1 MIFMDYFL
9 TLVSGIC
16 VALPLVYIAL
26 SQHKIENSQKLGQ
39 KSDQKL
45 DQKLRPNDI
54 RKLEKPLPS
63 FLDSI
68 SSSLAVGNSLQQSIE
83 TAIQKVQTPLG
94 TFFETVLLRVRSGM
108 TLDVSLE
115 LQAKELAGGSLS
127 LALLSM
133 ASSYRSGSNMI
144 ESLSLLATVCRER
157 EILRKKILARTAQSR
172 TQGYVLI
179 FVPVLFMLLL
189 YVVSPH
195 NMIPVL
201 GTTLGRIL
209 LGAAATLQCV
219 GAIVIR
225 AMLKQE
231 IL

>member
-1 MIFMDYFL
+1 MDLFL
-9 TLVSGIC
+9 SLVLWAS
-16 VALPLVYIAL
+16 VALSVGYITFL
-26 SQHKIENSQKLGQ
+26 LRKTRNNRKLG
-39 KSDQKL
+39 S
-45 DQKLRPNDI
+45 NDI
-54 RKLEKPLPS
+54 RKLEKQLPS

-68 SSSLAVGNSLQQSIE
+68 SSSLAVGNSLQQSID
-83 TAIQKVQTPLG
+83 TAAQKNQANLG
-94 TFFETVLLRVRSGM
+94 TFFETILIRVKSGM

-115 LQAKELAGGSLS
+115 LQARELTGGSLA
-127 LALLSM
+127 LTLLSL

-144 ESLSLLATVCRER
+144 ESLSLLATLCRER
-157 EILRKKILARTAQSR
+157 ENLRKKILARTAQSR

-179 FVPVLFMLLL
+179 LVPVLFMLLL

-201 GTTLGRIL
+201 GTTIGRML
-209 LGAAATLQCV
+209 LGTAVALQCL
-219 GAIVIR
+219 GGIVIR

>member
-1 MIFMDYFL
+1 MILVDHFL
-9 TLVSGIC
+9 TVLFGTNVTLT
-16 VALPLVYIAL
+16 VAYAL
-26 SQHKIENSQKLGQ
+26 ISLLKPRNRKKLG
-39 KSDQKL
+39 SG
-45 DQKLRPNDI
+45 DI
-54 RKLEKPLPS
+54 RKLEIELPS
-63 FLDSI
+63 FLDSMV
-68 SSSLAVGNSLQQSIE
+68 SSLSVGNSLQQSMEMAAHKNQADIGNFFN
-83 TAIQKVQTPLG
+83 AI
-94 TFFETVLLRVRSGM
+94 LLRVKTGL
-108 TLDVSLE
+108 TLDASLE
-115 LQAKELAGGSLS
+115 LQARELAGGSLC

-172 TQGYVLI
+172 TQGNVLI

-189 YVVSPH
+189 YVLSPQ

-201 GTTLGRIL
+201 CTVTGRVL
-209 LGAAATLQCV
+209 LGTAAILQCL
-219 GAIVIR
+219 GGMVIR

>member
-1 MIFMDYFL
+1 
-9 TLVSGIC
+9 
-16 VALPLVYIAL
+16 LPLGYIAFSL
-26 SQHKIENSQKLGQ
+26 RKTGNDQKLG
-39 KSDQKL
+39 
-45 DQKLRPNDI
+45 PNEI
-54 RKLEKPLPS
+54 RKLENQLPS

-68 SSSLAVGNSLQQSIE
+68 SSSLSVGNSLQQSIE
-83 TAIQKVQTPLG
+83 AAAQKDMASLG
-94 TFFETVLLRVRSGM
+94 DFFETILLRVRSGM
-108 TLDVSLE
+108 TLDASLE
-115 LQAKELAGGSLS
+115 LQARELIGGSLS

-157 EILRKKILARTAQSR
+157 ENLRKKILARTAQSR

-179 FVPVLFMLLL
+179 MVPVLFMLLL

-201 GTTLGRIL
+201 GTTIGRIL
-209 LGAAATLQCV
+209 LATAATLQCL

>member
-1 MIFMDYFL
+1 MIFMDLFL
-9 TLVSGIC
+9 TLVLGTS
-16 VALPLVYIAL
+16 VALPVGHITFSLR
-26 SQHKIENSQKLGQ
+26 KTRNDRKLG
-39 KSDQKL
+39 S
-45 DQKLRPNDI
+45 NDI
-54 RKLEKPLPS
+54 RKLEKQLPS

-68 SSSLAVGNSLQQSIE
+68 SSSLAVGNSLQQSID
-83 TAIQKVQTPLG
+83 TAVQKDLAQLG
-94 TFFETVLLRVRSGM
+94 TFFEAILIRVRSGM

-115 LQAKELAGGSLS
+115 LQARELTGGSLA
-127 LALLSM
+127 LTLLSM

-144 ESLSLLATVCRER
+144 ESLSLLATLCRER
-157 EILRKKILARTAQSR
+157 ENLRKKILARTAQSR

-179 FVPVLFMLLL
+179 LVPVLFMLLL

-201 GTTLGRIL
+201 GTTTGRML
-209 LGAAATLQCV
+209 LGTAVTLQCL
-219 GAIVIR
+219 GGIVIR

>member
-1 MIFMDYFL
+1 MIFKDL
-9 TLVSGIC
+9 LSALVLGTSITLLLGFIT
-16 VALPLVYIAL
+16 L
-26 SQHKIENSQKLGQ
+26 SLRKTSNDRKLSS
-39 KSDQKL
+39 K
-45 DQKLRPNDI
+45 DI
-54 RKLEKPLPS
+54 RKLEKQLPS

-83 TAIQKVQTPLG
+83 TAAQKNEAHLG
-94 TFFETVLLRVRSGM
+94 AFFRTMLLRVRSGM
-108 TLDVSLE
+108 TLDASLE
-115 LQAKELAGGSLS
+115 MQARELTGGSLC

-144 ESLSLLATVCRER
+144 ESLSLLATLCRER
-157 EILRKKILARTAQSR
+157 ENLRKKILARTAQSR

-179 FVPVLFMLLL
+179 LVPVLFMLLL
-189 YVVSPH
+189 YVVSPQ

-201 GTTLGRIL
+201 GTTTGRML
-209 LGAAATLQCV
+209 LGAAATLQCL
-219 GAIVIR
+219 GGIVIH

>member
-1 MIFMDYFL
+1 MIYMDLFL
-9 TLVSGIC
+9 TLVSGTS
-16 VALPLVYIAL
+16 VALPLGYIAFSL
-26 SQHKIENSQKLGQ
+26 RKTGNDQKLG
-39 KSDQKL
+39 
-45 DQKLRPNDI
+45 PNKI
-54 RKLEKPLPS
+54 RKLENQLPS

-68 SSSLAVGNSLQQSIE
+68 SSSLSVGNSLQQSIE
-83 TAIQKVQTPLG
+83 AAAQKDMASLG
-94 TFFETVLLRVRSGM
+94 DFFETILLRVRSGM
-108 TLDVSLE
+108 TLDASLE
-115 LQAKELAGGSLS
+115 LQARELIGGSLS

-157 EILRKKILARTAQSR
+157 ENLRKKILARTAQSR

-179 FVPVLFMLLL
+179 MVPVLFMLLL

-201 GTTLGRIL
+201 GTTIGRIL
-209 LGAAATLQCV
+209 LATAATLQCL

>member
-1 MIFMDYFL
+1 MIAMDLFL
-9 TLVSGIC
+9 TLISGTS
-16 VALPLVYIAL
+16 VALPLGYIAL
-26 SQHKIENSQKLGQ
+26 SLLKAEKDRKPGSKV
-39 KSDQKL
+39 
-45 DQKLRPNDI
+45 I
-54 RKLEKPLPS
+54 RKLEKQLPA

-83 TAIQKVQTPLG
+83 TATQKDQTPLAI
-94 TFFETVLLRVRSGM
+94 FFEIILLRVKSGM
-108 TLDVSLE
+108 TLDASLE
-115 LQAKELAGGSLS
+115 LQALELNGGSLS

-144 ESLSLLATVCRER
+144 ESLSLLATLCRER
-157 EILRKKILARTAQSR
+157 ESLRKKILARTAQSR

-179 FVPVLFMLLL
+179 LVPVLFMLLL

-201 GTTLGRIL
+201 GTNIGRAL
-209 LGAAATLQCV
+209 LGTAAALQCM

>member
-1 MIFMDYFL
+1 MIFMDL
-9 TLVSGIC
+9 LIPLVSGTS
-16 VALPLVYIAL
+16 VALLLAYITVSHCMAG
-26 SQHKIENSQKLGQ
+26 NGVKL
-39 KSDQKL
+39 KSAE
-45 DQKLRPNDI
+45 I
-54 RKLEKPLPS
+54 RKLEKQLPF

-83 TAIQKVQTPLG
+83 TAAKKNQTQLRA
-94 TFFETVLLRVRSGM
+94 FFETILLRVRSGM
-108 TLDVSLE
+108 TLDDSLE
-115 LQAKELAGGSLS
+115 LEARELTGGSLC
-127 LALLSM
+127 LTLLSM

-144 ESLSLLATVCRER
+144 ESLSLLATLCRER
-157 EILRKKILARTAQSR
+157 ENLRKKILARTAQSR

-201 GTTLGRIL
+201 GTTIGRIL
-209 LGAAATLQCV
+209 LGTAALLQCL

-225 AMLKQE
+225 NMLKQE

>member
-1 MIFMDYFL
+1 MIFMDLFL
-9 TLVSGIC
+9 TLVLWAS
-16 VALPLVYIAL
+16 VALPVGYITFSL
-26 SQHKIENSQKLGQ
+26 RKTRNNRKLG
-39 KSDQKL
+39 S
-45 DQKLRPNDI
+45 NDI
-54 RKLEKPLPS
+54 RKLEKQLPS

-68 SSSLAVGNSLQQSIE
+68 SSSLAVGNSLQQSID
-83 TAIQKVQTPLG
+83 TAVQKNQAHLG
-94 TFFETVLLRVRSGM
+94 TFFETNLIRVRSGM

-115 LQAKELAGGSLS
+115 LQARELTGGSLA
-127 LALLSM
+127 LTLLSM

-144 ESLSLLATVCRER
+144 ESLSLLATLCRER
-157 EILRKKILARTAQSR
+157 ENLRKKILARTAQSR

-179 FVPVLFMLLL
+179 CVPVLFMLLL

-201 GTTLGRIL
+201 GTTTGRML
-209 LGAAATLQCV
+209 LGTAATLQCL
-219 GAIVIR
+219 GGIVIR

>member
-1 MIFMDYFL
+1 MIAMDLFL
-9 TLVSGIC
+9 TLVSGTS
-16 VALPLVYIAL
+16 VALPLGYITL
-26 SQHKIENSQKLGQ
+26 S
-39 KSDQKL
+39 
-45 DQKLRPNDI
+45 LRKAEKDRKPGSKVI
-54 RKLEKPLPS
+54 RKLEQQLPA

-83 TAIQKVQTPLG
+83 TAIQKDQTLLA
-94 TFFETVLLRVRSGM
+94 TFFETILLRVRSGM
-108 TLDVSLE
+108 TLDASLE
-115 LQAKELAGGSLS
+115 LQALELNGGSLS

-144 ESLSLLATVCRER
+144 ESFSLLATLCRER
-157 EILRKKILARTAQSR
+157 ESLRKKIMARTAQSR

-189 YVVSPH
+189 YLVSPH

-201 GTTLGRIL
+201 GTKIGRVL
-209 LGAAATLQCV
+209 LGTAAALQSM
-219 GAIVIR
+219 GALVIR

>member
-1 MIFMDYFL
+1 MIYMDLFL
-9 TLVSGIC
+9 TLVSGTS
-16 VALPLVYIAL
+16 VALPLGYIAFSL
-26 SQHKIENSQKLGQ
+26 RKTGNDQKLG
-39 KSDQKL
+39 
-45 DQKLRPNDI
+45 PNEI
-54 RKLEKPLPS
+54 RKLENQLPS

-68 SSSLAVGNSLQQSIE
+68 SSSLSVGNSLQQSIE
-83 TAIQKVQTPLG
+83 AAAQKDMASLG
-94 TFFETVLLRVRSGM
+94 DFFETILLRVRSGM
-108 TLDVSLE
+108 TLDASLE
-115 LQAKELAGGSLS
+115 LQARELIGGSLS

-157 EILRKKILARTAQSR
+157 ENLRKKILARTAQSR

-179 FVPVLFMLLL
+179 MVPVLFMLLL

-201 GTTLGRIL
+201 GTTIGRIL
-209 LGAAATLQCV
+209 LATAATLQCL

>member
-1 MIFMDYFL
+1 MIYMDLFL
-9 TLVSGIC
+9 TLVSGTS
-16 VALPLVYIAL
+16 VALPLSYIAL
-26 SQHKIENSQKLGQ
+26 SLRKKGDGQ
-39 KSDQKL
+39 KPGPS
-45 DQKLRPNDI
+45 NI
-54 RKLEKPLPS
+54 RKLENQLPS

-68 SSSLAVGNSLQQSIE
+68 SSSLSVGNSLQQSIE
-83 TAIQKVQTPLG
+83 TATRKGKAPLG
-94 TFFETVLLRVRSGM
+94 DFFETILRRVRSGM
-108 TLDVSLE
+108 TLDASLE
-115 LQAKELAGGSLS
+115 LQARELAGGSLS

-157 EILRKKILARTAQSR
+157 ENLRKKILARTAQSR

-179 FVPVLFMLLL
+179 CVPVLFMLLL
-189 YVVSPH
+189 YIVSPH

-209 LGAAATLQCV
+209 LGTAATLQFL
-219 GAIVIR
+219 GGIVIH